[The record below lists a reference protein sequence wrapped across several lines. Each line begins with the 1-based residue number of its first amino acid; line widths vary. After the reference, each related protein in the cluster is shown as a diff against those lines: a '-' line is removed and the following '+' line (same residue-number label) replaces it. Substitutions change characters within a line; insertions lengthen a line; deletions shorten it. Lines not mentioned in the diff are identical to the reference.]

1 MKPLLTL
8 AHCAREYPLLTLL
21 GVYTALHTAGEF
33 ITRQIYNEP
42 DYVFG
47 DATALMLDSAEAGLL
62 EFGNVSLWR
71 CDACSVMILVTLLH
85 LRPLF
90 SRSSD
95 RRPCCS
101 SVV

>member
-1 MKPLLTL
+1 MKPLQTL

-42 DYVFG
+42 DYMFG

-62 EFGNVSLWR
+62 EFGNVSLV
-71 CDACSVMILVTLLH
+71 A
-85 LRPLF
+85 LRRLF
-90 SRSSD
+90 GQTRATRQRSR
-95 RRPCCS
+95 R
-101 SVV
+101 